1 MRPVL
6 RKGLALELELEPE
19 PSSQSEPEPKP
30 KQSPGFP
37 RHVEEA
43 ANEMLDST

>member
-19 PSSQSEPEPKP
+19 PSSQPEPEPKP

-37 RHVEEA
+37 RHV
-43 ANEMLDST
+43 ANEMLDSA

>member
-19 PSSQSEPEPKP
+19 PSSQPEPEPKP

-37 RHVEEA
+37 RHV
-43 ANEMLDST
+43 ANEMWDSA